1 MVMRITGMSSGM
13 DIQSMVTS
21 LMQVERLPI
30 QKLEQ
35 KKKLL
40 SYQTDLYREINTK
53 VAALRSKVEASRLSS
68 TMTGMKA
75 SSSSTDVTV
84 TANTVTSAVTKTL
97 NVTQLASAAEVKG
110 NSGVTSMGITGS
122 AITAPVDI
130 TAGVNDK
137 IIVQFDGS
145 TKSIT
150 VPAGNYATATDF
162 AAAMQTAVNTAFGTN
177 NMTVTANASNE
188 LSIAPVDKNG
198 YKAQIVVKESTLP
211 LADIGLTDGQSY
223 RLDLNAKISD
233 MAGKFATPLDGSGT
247 YQFTVNGKTIT
258 VDGNKSLNDVI
269 QAVNTSG
276 AGVTMSYDSMADQF
290 VFKNRSTGA
299 ASEVTLAS
307 TTGNFLSAIG
317 VADQTVNGKN
327 AQFTLDG
334 VPNSQ
339 ASNNFTLDGIGYRLN
354 QANGVDITVTLA
366 NDPDAIV
373 NKLKEFVTA
382 YNEVIELVNKRLS
395 ENRSRGYDPLT
406 DEQKKD
412 MKETDIALWEA
423 EVKKGLLGDSDI
435 LKELKT
441 STRELFSR
449 KMDGV
454 GEYNILA
461 SIGVTTLPQV
471 QGNIIDSGKLQID
484 ETRLREAIATDPE
497 GVNKL
502 LTNNPGI
509 ESQEGL
515 MVTMYNRVNDIV
527 GKLNDKAGRTTSAT
541 TDITS
546 EIGKKMNAI
555 TLKMSDL
562 EAKMV
567 KKENYYYQRFSA
579 MEAAMS
585 KSNSTIAWLSQ
596 QFG

>member
-13 DIQSMVTS
+13 DIQGMVTS
-21 LMQVERLPI
+21 LMQVERLPL

-40 SYQTDLYREINTK
+40 SYQTDLYREMNTK
-53 VAALRSKVEASRLSS
+53 VAALRSKADASRLSS

-75 SSSSTDVTV
+75 SSSSTDITV
-84 TANTVTSAVTKTL
+84 TANTVTSAATKTL
-97 NVTQLASAAEVKG
+97 NVTQLAAAAEVKG
-110 NSGVTSMGITGS
+110 SGGVTSMGITGS
-122 AITAPVDI
+122 AITTPVDI

-145 TKSIT
+145 TRSIT
-150 VPAGNYATATDF
+150 VPAGSYATATDF

-188 LSIAPVDKNG
+188 LSIAPVDKSG
-198 YKAQIVVKESTLP
+198 YKAQVVIKESTLP

-233 MAGKFATPLDGSGT
+233 MADKFSTPLDGSGT

-258 VDGNKSLNDVI
+258 VDDNQSLNEVI

-307 TTGNFLSAIG
+307 TAGNFLSAIG

-327 AQFTLDG
+327 AEFTVDG

-354 QANGVDITVTLA
+354 QANGTDITVTLA

-373 NKLKEFVTA
+373 NKLKEFVSA

-412 MKETDIALWEA
+412 MKEADIALWEA
-423 EVKKGLLGDSDI
+423 EVKKGLLRDSDI

-454 GEYNILA
+454 GDYNILA

-497 GVNKL
+497 AVNKL

-527 GKLNDKAGRTTSAT
+527 GKLNEKAGRTTSST
-541 TDITS
+541 TDIAS

-562 EAKMV
+562 EAKML